1 MSRRRQRP
9 RSRPAKPQAQRSAKR
24 VGIVLLALLIA
35 AGVGVGL
42 WFRLRTPHL
51 PTLATAQLDPSSA
64 ALIERHVKAVRRAR
78 RSGAAWGRLGGVLRS
93 YEFREEARVCLETAE
108 RFDPQEPR
116 WPYLQGLLLASS
128 APEEAMARLRRA
140 VTLCGNEPEAP
151 RLRLARLLA
160 EQGQWADAQR
170 ELQELLQARPENPSA
185 LLTLALVAQ
194 ARGELTNA
202 VALARRGT
210 TNAYT
215 ARASW
220 TLLGSLHQRLGDTN
234 AAWFA
239 SRKAAAV
246 APDVPAPDPFEAEF
260 RQLRTDAR
268 SLSDQAQQF
277 LLARRTAEAAPL
289 IERLVANYPQFAET
303 WLLRG
308 RLQNLDR
315 QPVQAEASLRRHLEL
330 DPQSLNGQFQLGTA
344 LLAQQRYPEAARIF
358 EKTIQLK
365 PDLGPAFFNLGFARA
380 KAGQK
385 PEAVQPFRDAI
396 RHSPEYVDSYI
407 LLADLYLQL
416 GQKREAIVLEQQARA
431 LKPDDPRLTVL
442 RERIDRP

>member
-9 RSRPAKPQAQRSAKR
+9 RPRAAKPQAQRSAKR
-24 VGIVLLALLIA
+24 VGVVLLALLIG

-42 WFRLRTPHL
+42 WFRLTTPPL

-64 ALIERHVKAVRRAR
+64 ALIERHMQAVRQAR

-93 YEFREEARVCLETAE
+93 YEFREEARSCLETAQ
-108 RFDPQEPR
+108 RFDPREPR
-116 WPYLQGLLLASS
+116 WPYLQSLLLVHT
-128 APEEAMARLRRA
+128 APEEAMARLRCA
-140 VTLCGNEPEAP
+140 VELCGNEPGAP

-170 ELQELLQARPENPSA
+170 ELQELLRAQPENSSA

-215 ARASW
+215 ARAAW

-277 LLARRTAEAAPL
+277 LLARRTAAAAPL
-289 IERLVANYPQFAET
+289 IERLVADYPQFAEA
-303 WLLRG
+303 WLLQG
-308 RLQNLDR
+308 RLQYLDKR
-315 QPVQAEASLRRHLEL
+315 AVQAEQSLRRHLEL
-330 DPQSLNGQFQLGTA
+330 DPQSLNGHFQLGMS
-344 LLAQQRYPEAARIF
+344 LLAQQRYLEAAAAF
-358 EKTIQLK
+358 ETAIQLK
-365 PDLGPAFFNLGFARA
+365 ADFGPACFNLGFARA
-380 KAGQK
+380 KAGQQQ
-385 PEAVQPFRDAI
+385 AAMQPFRDAI
-396 RHSPEYVDSYI
+396 RHNPEYFDSYI

-416 GQKREAIVLEQQARA
+416 GQKRDAIELEQQARA
-431 LKPDDPRLTVL
+431 LRPDDPRLPVL
-442 RERIDRP
+442 RERIDRQ